1 MNVSQNGINLIK
13 EFEGCKLT
21 AYKCPAGVWTIGFGH
36 TGSVDGVAV
45 SSGMK
50 ITQSKAEVLLLQSLN
65 NRYEPSVR
73 KFTWLN
79 QNQYDALV
87 SFCYN
92 LGPNIFT
99 GNLLSALNNKDVQSV
114 AKQLLLYNKATVNG
128 VKQELPGLTRRR
140 KAESEL
146 FLKECHFTPITKTKI
161 ELNGIV
167 KYVQTVNIEG
177 YNYVKLRDLQD
188 EKIYVDYDER
198 LKIPRFGVK

>member
-73 KFTWLN
+73 KFT
-79 QNQYDALV
+79 
-87 SFCYN
+87 
-92 LGPNIFT
+92 
-99 GNLLSALNNKDVQSV
+99 
-114 AKQLLLYNKATVNG
+114 
-128 VKQELPGLTRRR
+128 
-140 KAESEL
+140 
-146 FLKECHFTPITKTKI
+146 
-161 ELNGIV
+161 
-167 KYVQTVNIEG
+167 
-177 YNYVKLRDLQD
+177 
-188 EKIYVDYDER
+188 
-198 LKIPRFGVK
+198 